1 MNFRWQ
7 VAITRAEL
15 PDEFIPICGRWR
27 FDTMGMGLFRVPGSY
42 RYVGCWSRISVREAI
57 FQRPPVPRAG
67 PARIDGNGDRAVKVL
82 LWGINYAP
90 ESTGIAPFNR
100 ELCEYLAS
108 RGHQVTAVTAFAYYP
123 VWRKR
128 PEDRRQLF
136 RTEVLGGVNLLRCWC
151 YVPAKVTTLRRI
163 IHELSFCVLSASRI
177 LSLPRADVYVV
188 VSPPLALGFFAWL
201 VTALKGSRFV
211 FHVQDLQPDAAVG
224 LGMLKRGWLVQA
236 LYAFERLA
244 YAKAAVVSGISRG
257 MMMAFRDK
265 GVAES
270 RRAML
275 PNWLREGSV
284 LDRGPVAR
292 VAAREKFGVR
302 DGALLACYAGNLGR
316 KQSLEILV
324 EAARRL
330 PADSSDETKN
340 VRVIIAGDGAGR
352 EALERALANSPGA
365 PVQLLPLL
373 SDADY
378 ESLLVAADVALITQ
392 AAGTGQFFFPS
403 KLLSVLAAGLPVV
416 AVADE
421 SSELAGAVR
430 EGGFG
435 EIVPPGAA
443 AGLAGILQKVAG
455 DRDLLR
461 KWSGQAKWVR
471 KFSRERVLPEFE
483 AVLASAAPNGSLS
496 QIF

>member
-1 MNFRWQ
+1 M
-7 VAITRAEL
+7 
-15 PDEFIPICGRWR
+15 
-27 FDTMGMGLFRVPGSY
+27 
-42 RYVGCWSRISVREAI
+42 
-57 FQRPPVPRAG
+57 
-67 PARIDGNGDRAVKVL
+67 KVL

-100 ELCEYLAS
+100 ELCEYLAG
-108 RGHQVTAVTAFAYYP
+108 RGHRVTAVTAFAYYP

-128 PEDRRQLF
+128 PEDQGRWHRA
-136 RTEVLGGVNLLRCWC
+136 EGVGGVRLHRCWC
-151 YVPAKVTTLRRI
+151 YVPARVTTLRRI
-163 IHELSFCVLSASRI
+163 FHELSFCVVSALRI

-188 VSPPLALGFFAWL
+188 VSPPLALGFFAWV
-201 VTALKGSRFV
+201 VTTLKGSRFV

-224 LGMLKRGWLVQA
+224 LGMLKRGPLVRV
-236 LYAFERLA
+236 LYALERLA

-257 MMMAFRDK
+257 MITAFRDK
-265 GVAES
+265 GVAEN

-275 PNWLREGSV
+275 PNWLREGAGI
-284 LDRGPVAR
+284 DRGP
-292 VAAREKFGVR
+292 AARLAARAKFGVR
-302 DGALLACYAGNLGR
+302 GDALLACYAGNLGK

-324 EAARRL
+324 EAARLL
-330 PADSSDETKN
+330 PSEAAGGPSGN
-340 VRVIIAGDGAGR
+340 VRMIIAGDGAGR
-352 EALERALANSPGA
+352 ADLESALAKSPGT

-421 SSELAGAVR
+421 GSELAGAVR

-443 AGLAGILQKVAG
+443 DRLAELLRRLAG
-455 DRDLLR
+455 DRDLLAR
-461 KWSGQAKWVR
+461 WSGQVNWVR

-483 AVLASAAPNGSLS
+483 AVLASAAPNDSC
-496 QIF
+496 FRTV

>member
-1 MNFRWQ
+1 
-7 VAITRAEL
+7 
-15 PDEFIPICGRWR
+15 
-27 FDTMGMGLFRVPGSY
+27 
-42 RYVGCWSRISVREAI
+42 
-57 FQRPPVPRAG
+57 
-67 PARIDGNGDRAVKVL
+67 VKVL
-82 LWGINYAP
+82 LWGINYSP

-108 RGHQVTAVTAFAYYP
+108 RGHRVTAVTAFAYYP

-128 PEDRRQLF
+128 PEDRGQLH
-136 RTEVLGGVNLLRCWC
+136 RAEVVGGVNLHRCWC

-163 IHELSFCVLSASRI
+163 FHELSFCVVSASRI
-177 LSLPRADVYVV
+177 LSLPRADIYVV
-188 VSPPLALGFFAWL
+188 VSPPLALGMFAWF

-224 LGMLKRGWLVQA
+224 LGMLKRGGLVRG
-236 LYAFERLA
+236 LYALERLA

-257 MMMAFRDK
+257 MMMAFREK
-265 GVAES
+265 GVAE
-270 RRAML
+270 RRRVML
-275 PNWLREGSV
+275 PNWLREGSAISREPAV
-284 LDRGPVAR
+284 RA
-292 VAAREKFGVR
+292 AARAKFGVR

-324 EAARRL
+324 EAARWL
-330 PADSSDETKN
+330 TADSPDETKN
-340 VRVIIAGDGAGR
+340 VRIVIAGDGAGR
-352 EALERALANSPGA
+352 ADLERALANHPRI
-365 PVQLLPLL
+365 PVQMLPLL

-421 SSELAGAVR
+421 SSELAGAIR

-435 EIVPPGAA
+435 ETVAPGAA
-443 AGLAGILQKVAG
+443 EGLAEVLRKAAG
-455 DRDLLR
+455 DRNLLR
-461 KWSGQAKWVR
+461 QWSNQANWVR
-471 KFSRERVLPEFE
+471 RFSRDRVLPEFE
-483 AVLASAAPNGSLS
+483 AVLSSAALNGSLS
-496 QIF
+496 DHPLANSIDQPH

>member
-1 MNFRWQ
+1 M
-7 VAITRAEL
+7 
-15 PDEFIPICGRWR
+15 
-27 FDTMGMGLFRVPGSY
+27 
-42 RYVGCWSRISVREAI
+42 
-57 FQRPPVPRAG
+57 
-67 PARIDGNGDRAVKVL
+67 KVL

-100 ELCEYLAS
+100 ELCEYLAG
-108 RGHQVTAVTAFAYYP
+108 RGHRVTAVTAFAYYP
-123 VWRKR
+123 MWRKR
-128 PEDRRQLF
+128 AEDRGRWH
-136 RTEVLGGVNLLRCWC
+136 RAEVIGGVNLHRCWC
-151 YVPAKVTTLRRI
+151 YVPAKATTLRRI
-163 IHELSFCVLSASRI
+163 FHELSFCLASAMRI

-201 VTALKGSRFV
+201 VTRVKGSRFV

-224 LGMLKRGWLVQA
+224 LGMLKRGWLVRA
-236 LYAFERLA
+236 LYALERLA
-244 YAKAAVVSGISRG
+244 YARAAVVSGISRG

-265 GVAES
+265 GVPES

-275 PNWLREGSV
+275 PNWLREGAV
-284 LDRGPVAR
+284 PDRSP
-292 VAAREKFGVR
+292 AARAVVRQKFGVH

-324 EAARRL
+324 EAAQRL
-330 PADSSDETKN
+330 PADSADETKN

-352 EALERALANSPGA
+352 VDLEAALANRPGT

-421 SSELAGAVR
+421 SSELAGAIR

-435 EIVPPGAA
+435 GIVSPGAA
-443 AGLAGILQKVAG
+443 DRLAEVLQKVAG

-461 KWSGQAKWVR
+461 KWSGEANWVR

-483 AVLASAAPNGSLS
+483 ALLASAALNAPPS
-496 QIF
+496 QMF